1 MQHMKKILILLNVIF
16 ILFAC
21 NNQKS
26 ESEYSDYFYKI
37 VNSENWHLRGI
48 EIGDRIDSVK
58 TAETSRLVKETKEL
72 LYYESK
78 LNDSDYINI
87 SYYFDKSLLYE
98 IRFDINITNRANA
111 NLLYQNLNVFLNK
124 QLGQK
129 NRIESYDI
137 WKTKNDFSQKI
148 EIAISKDT
156 SETSS
161 TKLFLSVVDYDYK

>member
-1 MQHMKKILILLNVIF
+1 MKKILILLNVIF
-16 ILFAC
+16 LLFAC
-21 NNQKS
+21 NNQKADN
-26 ESEYSDYFYKI
+26 EYSDYFHKI

-48 EIGDRIDSVK
+48 EIGDRIDSVRSM
-58 TAETSRLVKETKEL
+58 ETSRLVKETKEL

-78 LNDSDYINI
+78 LNDSDYLNI

-98 IRFDINITNRANA
+98 IRFDINITDRANA
-111 NLLYQNLNVFLNK
+111 DMLYQNLNVFLNK

-129 NRIESYDI
+129 NRIELYDI

-148 EIAISKDT
+148 EIAVSKDT
-156 SETSS
+156 SETNS